1 MAVPRLT
8 YVASALPLRAKY
20 AVFTSCKLKTC
31 IEICSMCRKQ
41 LLISF
46 CRHFSRSENND
57 SLHFLQNL
65 QGQKIKG
72 GNTSTTFQPAR
83 GFHRKTGEYIV
94 SKLNLHAST
103 DTWINTF
110 HQNNKISV
118 CCLHSVQPDSDKS
131 DKLDQKLSRTSSQ
144 EKVILTDVSFQKEDG
159 QPSLFRKEDV
169 RTIPNLL
176 TTLRI
181 AVTPVIG
188 FLIINR
194 LFEWALGIFIVAG
207 ISDVLD
213 GYIARNFKNQTS
225 ALGTALDPL
234 ADKVLISMMYL
245 TLTLAGL
252 LPVPLTCLVIGRD
265 VLLVS
270 AFFYMRY
277 RTLPPPKTISRYFDV
292 TRSTAKVYPSML
304 GKVNTGLQ
312 LSLVAFTLAAP
323 VFGFLNHPFLQG
335 LWYLTAATTIGS
347 GVSYIQS
354 KNEHIKVYS
363 SSAKKQL

>member
-1 MAVPRLT
+1 MAAPRLT
-8 YVASALPLRAKY
+8 YVATALPLRAKY

-41 LLISF
+41 LLFSF
-46 CRHFSRSENND
+46 CRHFSWSENNNA
-57 SLHFLQNL
+57 LHFPQNL
-65 QGQKIKG
+65 RGQMIKG
-72 GNTSTTFQPAR
+72 SNSSTTFQSAR
-83 GFHRKTGEYIV
+83 GFYRKTGEYIV
-94 SKLNLHAST
+94 HKLNLCAST
-103 DTWINTF
+103 NIGLNTF
-110 HQNNKISV
+110 YQSNKISV
-118 CCLHSVQPDSDKS
+118 CYLHSVQPDSNKS
-131 DKLDQKLSRTSSQ
+131 DELDQKLSKTSIQ
-144 EKVILTDVSFQKEDG
+144 EKVVRPDSSQKEDG
-159 QPSLFRKEDV
+159 QPSIFHKEDV

-188 FLIINR
+188 YLIINGS
-194 LFEWALGIFIVAG
+194 FEWALGIFVLAG

-252 LPVPLTCLVIGRD
+252 LPVPLTCVVVGRD

-323 VFGFLNHPFLQG
+323 VFGFLNHPLLQG

-347 GVSYIQS
+347 GVSYVQS
-354 KNEHIKVYS
+354 RNEHIKVYS
-363 SSAKKQL
+363 STTKK